1 MPVMI
6 GSIDP
11 PSSEAS
17 FKPVIP
23 EGSLSVA
30 LDATPDGGSSVPVAA
45 VLQATT
51 GPVTARRLGSGP
63 PIGTAGLGSLS
74 STPVDAATTCMS
86 TRELR
91 WHAEQHARA
100 ARAHAL
106 HAHHPSDFAA
116 RMHSQPVTSR
126 RSQRALPLS
135 SRGLPLTGHNRSTIH
150 RTPAAQTHRAHRVA
164 TDVPLL
170 STYRQPLPPFSDAAR
185 SCRQSGRRRSKQ
197 RRDPGPRPGCLVS
210 ILDNKNS
217 HAGRCDLTG
226 RFVMWLDCTEMD
238 RQAPENWAAARHRK
252 TAVLGR
258 PMSRCDSRPCTP
270 QYRSSSPKRS
280 SH

>member
-1 MPVMI
+1 MI

-11 PSSEAS
+11 PSSTAS
-17 FKPVIP
+17 FKPVLP
-23 EGSLSVA
+23 EDPPSVA
-30 LDATPDGGSSVPVAA
+30 LDATPDGGSSVPAA
-45 VLQATT
+45 TVSQATT
-51 GPVTARRLGSGP
+51 GPVLTARRLGSDP
-63 PIGTAGLGSLS
+63 PTGTARLGSLS
-74 STPVDAATTCMS
+74 STPVDAATTCMN

-116 RMHSQPVTSR
+116 RMQSRPVTSR

-135 SRGLPLTGHNRSTIH
+135 SRGLPLTGHSRSTID

-164 TDVPLL
+164 TDPLL
-170 STYRQPLPPFSDAAR
+170 RTHRQPLPPFSDPAR
-185 SCRQSGRRRSKQ
+185 SCHQPGRRRNKQ
-197 RRDPGPRPGCLVS
+197 QRDPGPRPGCLVS

-217 HAGRCDLTG
+217 YAGRCDLTG
-226 RFVMWLDCTEMD
+226 RFVMWLDCTKMD
-238 RQAPENWAAARHRK
+238 KKAPENWAAARHNRK
-252 TAVLGR
+252 KAVPGR
-258 PMSRCDSRPCTP
+258 PMSHCASRPCTP